1 MARGIGPVD
10 MAAIA
15 AGKAAGA
22 SARLLR
28 RGGGT
33 ALPGL
38 VAERVSP
45 RLLRRFARQL
55 RQGAI
60 VVTGTNGKTTTS
72 RMLDAVLAEA
82 GWRLIH
88 NRSGSNLVRG
98 LVATLVQASDLRGDL
113 RADAGLF
120 EVDEATIPAVVAQ
133 VRPRLILI
141 NNHFRDQLDRYG
153 ELDTIHRQ
161 WRAALATLPEQTR
174 VVLNADDP
182 SVAVLA
188 QHTRARVITYGIAD
202 TRHALTALPHAA
214 DAINCPL
221 CAHRL
226 VYETILLSHL
236 GHYHC
241 PQCGFA
247 RPPIDVAATEV
258 ALHGAESLAL
268 TVHRPAGTFAVE
280 VGVPG
285 FYNAYN
291 ALGATAA
298 ALALGIAPA
307 AIQAGLRGFRAAFG
321 RIEPVPVGDKQ
332 LLLALVKN
340 PVGFNEVL
348 RMLFPPGTPAA
359 DGPKHLLIIINDL
372 TADGR
377 DVSWLWDVDFELLGA
392 PGATARVTTAGLRA
406 PDMANRLKY
415 AGVDPTTVT
424 AIPTLD
430 AALDA
435 ALAALPRGATLYV
448 LPTYTAMLAFR
459 DLLHHRGWVGQF
471 WEQ

>member
-1 MARGIGPVD
+1 MARGIGPID
-10 MAAIA
+10 LAAIA

-22 SARLLR
+22 GVRLLR

-55 RQGAI
+55 RHGAL

-72 RMLDAVLAEA
+72 RMLGTVLEAA

-113 RADAGLF
+113 HADAGLF
-120 EVDEATIPAVVAQ
+120 EVDEATVPAVLAQ
-133 VRPRLILI
+133 VPPRLILI
-141 NNHFRDQLDRYG
+141 NNLFRDQLDRYG
-153 ELDTIHRQ
+153 EVDTIHRR
-161 WRAALATLPEQTR
+161 WREALSTLPERAR
-174 VVLNADDP
+174 VILNADDP

-188 QHTRARVITYGIAD
+188 RHTRAHVITYGVED

-214 DAINCPL
+214 DAINCPV
-221 CAHRL
+221 CARRL
-226 VYETILLSHL
+226 LYSAVLLSHL

-258 ALHGAESLAL
+258 ALRGAESLAL
-268 TVHRPAGTFAVE
+268 AVRHPGGAFAVE

-307 AIQAGLRGFRAAFG
+307 AVGSGLRGFRAAFG
-321 RIEPVPVGDKQ
+321 RIERVTAGDKQ

-348 RMLFPPGTPAA
+348 RMLFPPGAGATGA
-359 DGPKHLLIIINDL
+359 KHLLIIINDL

-377 DVSWLWDVDFELLGA
+377 DVSWLWDVDFELLAA

-415 AGVDPTTVT
+415 AGVPAATIATVP
-424 AIPTLD
+424 ALD

-435 ALAALPRGATLYV
+435 ALSGLPSGATLYV

-459 DLLHHRGWVGQF
+459 ELLHDRGWVGQF

>member
-1 MARGIGPVD
+1 MVRGIGPID
-10 MAAIA
+10 LAAIA

-22 SARLLR
+22 GTRLLR

-45 RLLRRFARQL
+45 RLLRRFARQF
-55 RQGAI
+55 RQGALI
-60 VVTGTNGKTTTS
+60 VTGTNGKTTTS
-72 RMLDAVLAEA
+72 RMLGAVLDEA
-82 GWRLIH
+82 AWRSIH
-88 NRSGSNLVRG
+88 NRSGSNLMRG

-113 RADAGLF
+113 QADVGLF
-120 EVDEATIPAVVAQ
+120 EVDEATIPAALAQ
-133 VRPRLILI
+133 IQPRLLLI
-141 NNHFRDQLDRYG
+141 HNLFRDQLDRYG
-153 ELDTIHRQ
+153 ELDTIHRS
-161 WRAALATLPEQTR
+161 WRAALERLPEKTQ

-188 QHTRARVITYGIAD
+188 RHTRARVTTYGIED

-214 DAINCPL
+214 DAINCPV

-226 VYETILLSHL
+226 QYNAILLSHL
-236 GHYHC
+236 GHYRC

-247 RPPIDVAATEV
+247 RPLVDVAATTV
-258 ALHGAESLAL
+258 TLHGTDSLAL
-268 TVHRPAGTFAVE
+268 DIQSQAGTFPVE
-280 VGVPG
+280 VGLPG

-291 ALGATAA
+291 ALAATAA
-298 ALALGIAPA
+298 ALVLGLPPA
-307 AIQAGLRGFRAAFG
+307 TIGTGLAKFRAAFG
-321 RIEPVPVGDKQ
+321 RLERVTAGDKR

-348 RMLFPPGTPAA
+348 RMLFPPGAEA
-359 DGPKHLLIIINDL
+359 VDGPKHLLILINDL

-377 DVSWLWDVDFELLGA
+377 DVSWLWDVDFELLGV
-392 PGATARVTTAGLRA
+392 PGAVARVTTAGLRA
-406 PDMANRLKY
+406 ADMANRLKY
-415 AGVDPTTVT
+415 AGVPAPNLA
-424 AIPTLD
+424 AIPAL
-430 AALDA
+430 AGALDT
-435 ALAALPRGATLYV
+435 ALAPVPPGGTLYV

-459 DLLHHRGWVGQF
+459 ELLHTRGWVGQF